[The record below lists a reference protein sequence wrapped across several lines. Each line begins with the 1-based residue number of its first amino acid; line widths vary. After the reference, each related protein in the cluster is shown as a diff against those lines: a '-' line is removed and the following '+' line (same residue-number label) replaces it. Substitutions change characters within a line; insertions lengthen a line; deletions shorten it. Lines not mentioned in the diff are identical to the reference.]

1 MNRDLS
7 TVRLY
12 SMRFLYLFNGIVL
25 GIGAWPEI
33 INPGKPWDLI
43 HSVAFSLY
51 AAYSLLMLLG
61 VRLPIRMLPL
71 LLLQVLY
78 KLIWLAGVAYPMW
91 SAGHL
96 DLVSGTVKLFAI
108 VVVLDLTVIPW
119 PYVFQN
125 YVRSV
130 FKGEG
135 KHASL
140 PEEVGR

>member
-1 MNRDLS
+1 
-7 TVRLY
+7 
-12 SMRFLYLFNGIVL
+12 
-25 GIGAWPEI
+25 
-33 INPGKPWDLI
+33 
-43 HSVAFSLY
+43 
-51 AAYSLLMLLG
+51 
-61 VRLPIRMLPL
+61 MLPL